1 MKRLFLFPLL
11 IVAFTMLAGCASR
24 PSGSLQW
31 IVVEEAWVRP
41 APMEEGNA
49 AAYMVIRNNDDV
61 VDVLT
66 GAEADFATSVELH
79 QTTAEGEMMH
89 MMPVEQINIPAK
101 GRVRLEPG
109 GYHIMLM
116 GLNETLKV
124 GDTVTLTLHFQR
136 AGDVVV
142 QAEVREQ

>member
-1 MKRLFLFPLL
+1 MRRSIPALL
-11 IVAFTMLAGCASR
+11 IAFAALAGCVSR
-24 PSGSLQW
+24 PSGSSQW

-49 AAYMVIRNNDDV
+49 AAYMVIRNTDDTI
-61 VDVLT
+61 DVLT
-66 GAEADFATSVELH
+66 GAEADFAASVELH
-79 QTTAEGEMMH
+79 RTTTEGDMMH

-109 GYHIMLM
+109 GYHLMLT
-116 GLNETLKV
+116 GLSEALKV
-124 GDTVTLTLHFQR
+124 GDTVTLTLHFER

-142 QAEVREQ
+142 QAEVREE